1 MNTRRNKHGDPVE
14 AGGWLHL
21 AAAPTFAA
29 MALVTAT
36 TGDDPAHVLCQATSH
51 GWLSLDGMA
60 FMYLLMAIFHAA
72 PWWKR
77 IVLRARGHMRTK
89 KVSAPEPAA
98 IESR

>member
-1 MNTRRNKHGDPVE
+1 MNTRRNKTRDGAE

-36 TGDDPAHVLCQATSH
+36 TGDDPAHVLCQAMSH
-51 GWLSLDGMA
+51 GWLSLDGMT

-72 PWWKR
+72 PWWKWT
-77 IVLRARGHMRTK
+77 VLRARVRTRSK
-89 KVSAPEPAA
+89 KVCASNTTAA
-98 IESR
+98 ESR